1 MTEIPMTS
9 KGKRPSFF
17 GDSAVD
23 QIVTM
28 MLEMMAELWVVK
40 ERVYTLEK
48 VLGEAGIAAKEKIE
62 ACKLSEDDVAELEV
76 ARRKYVET
84 IMRSLGANFVDRGSL
99 QTEIDALTDKMK
111 KGAD

>member
-17 GDSAVD
+17 DDSAVD

-48 VLGEAGIAAKEKIE
+48 VLGEAGIDAKEKIE
-62 ACKLSEDDVAELEV
+62 SCELSNDDVAELEGT
-76 ARRKYVET
+76 RRKYVET
-84 IMRSLGANFVDRGSL
+84 IMRSLEANFVDRDSV
-99 QTEIDALTDKMK
+99 QMEVDALTDKMK
-111 KGAD
+111 KGVD